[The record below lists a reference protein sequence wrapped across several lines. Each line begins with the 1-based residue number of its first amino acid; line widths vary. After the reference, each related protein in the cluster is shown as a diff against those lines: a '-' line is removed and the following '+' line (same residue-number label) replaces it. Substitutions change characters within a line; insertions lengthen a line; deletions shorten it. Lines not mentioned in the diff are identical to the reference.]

1 MRTIDLNDKYDIYV
15 QNGNLA
21 IQRNTLET
29 IRQTIVNKLS
39 LVQGETPDNLTNGL
53 NLDIIFGD
61 NVSHDAKISEIRRVI
76 MLESAVES
84 VDNIDFTVDRK
95 LRVGYFKCY
104 ITVNVEGQ
112 SQQTTVSFG
121 V

>member
-1 MRTIDLNDKYDIYV
+1 MRTIDLNNDYDIYV

-21 IQRNTLET
+21 IQRNTLGT

-61 NVSHDAKISEIRRVI
+61 NISHEAKINEIRRVI
-76 MLESAVES
+76 MLEPAVVS
-84 VDNIDFTVDRK
+84 IDNIDFTVDKK

-104 ITVNVEGQ
+104 ITVTVEGVE
-112 SQQTTVSFG
+112 QQTSVSFG